1 MTRHI
6 CCHFKVGHAPF
17 RKVSFICLNEISLK
31 MMNNDFYFIL
41 KPLFV
46 LKIFKFLSL
55 IRKKR
60 LDKKNRFNFKIFDVS
75 LGKKTITIHTLPNI
89 SRKESNQTIKFGQSI
104 QYNMRN
110 IFLQKSCRKWGRGTS
125 SRPLLF
131 FLKKFCKK

>member
-1 MTRHI
+1 
-6 CCHFKVGHAPF
+6 
-17 RKVSFICLNEISLK
+17 
-31 MMNNDFYFIL
+31 MNNDFYFIL

-60 LDKKNRFNFKIFDVS
+60 LDKRNRFNFKIFDVS

-110 IFLQKSCRKWGRGTS
+110 IFLQKSCRK
-125 SRPLLF
+125 
-131 FLKKFCKK
+131 